1 MPACRFLLMLLHLL
15 LYRSLRRININ
26 LIFNNLRCQCKL
38 TVSEYLFN
46 IYLIRGFDLESILY
60 CSLRRCETGDRHAEW

>member
-1 MPACRFLLMLLHLL
+1 MVNLLESI

-60 CSLRRCETGDRHAEW
+60 CSLGRSFLILIIRCLH

>member
-1 MPACRFLLMLLHLL
+1 MTDFLLRIF
-15 LYRSLRRININ
+15 YRRLRRININ

-38 TVSEYLFN
+38 TASEYLFN

-60 CSLRRCETGDRHAEW
+60 CSLGCSFLILIIRCLH